1 MKLED
6 FENMTREELE
16 EFLNEEELHEEKEI
30 IIASIVLGKRD
41 KAEGKYYS
49 TEEVLE
55 HIFGKNRMVY

>member
-16 EFLNEEELHEEKEI
+16 EFLNEEELNEEKEI
-30 IIASIVLGKRD
+30 IIASIELGKRD

>member
-6 FENMTREELE
+6 FESMTREELE
-16 EFLNEEELHEEKEI
+16 EFLNEEKLHEEKEI
-30 IIASIVLGKRD
+30 IIASIELGKRD
-41 KAEGKYYS
+41 KAEGKFYS